1 MSFSSVCFCAAGFL
15 ELSFFCGRGIADFAT
30 ESPLAFIS
38 GAFAGFFLEAGS
50 KAPNDEFSLKTG
62 AKKYKKSTNQ
72 TGIQKA
78 HFKITLK
85 LIES

>member
-62 AKKYKKSTNQ
+62 AKKYKKAPIKQ
-72 TGIQKA
+72 GYRK
-78 HFKITLK
+78 HTLRLHLNCYIK
-85 LIES
+85 